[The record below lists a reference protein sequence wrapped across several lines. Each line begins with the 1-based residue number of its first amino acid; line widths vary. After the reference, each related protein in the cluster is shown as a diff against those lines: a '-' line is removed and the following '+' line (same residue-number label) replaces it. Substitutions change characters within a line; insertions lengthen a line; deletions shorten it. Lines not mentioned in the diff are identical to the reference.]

1 MASRIDSFALPEP
14 WAMPGYQDQV
24 IMAAG
29 TFVSGASIEL
39 SADAPMRAPFNVY
52 MQGGLTLS
60 HGRAGIAQAVRR
72 MAEKG
77 LLELA

>member
-1 MASRIDSFALPEP
+1 MCIRDSP
-14 WAMPGYQDQV
+14 WDMPGYDSQV

-39 SADAPMRAPFNVY
+39 SADGPMKEPYAVY
-52 MQGGLTLS
+52 FQGGLTYP
-60 HGRAGIAQAVRR
+60 HAKYGIIMSLQR

-77 LLELA
+77 LVEIPEIS